1 MVREKGLRVLDI
13 SDQSGSWAD
22 AEIETNAMLH
32 TTPDELEGRWR
43 VERLGGLLPPMVGVS
58 KEIRGR
64 RGKVSLGPL
73 PGPPFRVETR
83 GGRVALVYR
92 PPLSMLKD
100 ELEAGSGDAWLG
112 RTLLGGRELGRFRM
126 TRAEY

>member
-1 MVREKGLRVLDI
+1 M
-13 SDQSGSWAD
+13 SDQSARWSD
-22 AEIETNAMLH
+22 AETETGTNA
-32 TTPDELEGRWR
+32 TPRTNPEELEGRWR
-43 VERLGGLLPPMVGVS
+43 VERLGGLLPPMLGLS

-64 RGKVSLGPL
+64 RGKISLGPL

-100 ELEAGSGDAWLG
+100 ELETGSGGAWLS
-112 RTLLGGRELGRFRM
+112 RTLLDGRELGRFRM
-126 TRAEY
+126 TRAE